1 LTGDYIQVF
10 TTTASKQEANE
21 IALHL
26 VEQKLA
32 ACVQVVGPI
41 SSTYRW
47 KEKIEN
53 AEEWLCIIK
62 TSVVLFEKLKKAIG
76 IVQKYEVP
84 EVTAVPIIAMNI
96 DYEEW
101 LRGTLVEPPEG
112 GQGTEA

>member
-1 LTGDYIQVF
+1 LSGEYVQVF
-10 TTTASKQEANE
+10 TTTTSKQEAKE

-32 ACVQVVGPI
+32 GCVQVVGPI

-62 TSVVLFEKLKKAIG
+62 TSVALFEKLKKAIRT
-76 IVQKYEVP
+76 VHKYEVP
-84 EVTAVPIIAMNI
+84 EITAIPIMAMNR

-101 LRGTLVEPPEG
+101 LRGTLV
-112 GQGTEA
+112 